1 MSAKPT
7 AIPLKKGNGENLED
21 FMRTVADEFEARE
34 QRMSQ
39 CPDVYLN
46 VYDMLAVN
54 TYVYPVGLGAYH
66 TGVEVYGREY
76 AYGCHPYS
84 YSGIYDMEPRQAD
97 EITGQQVRFRE
108 AILIGHTHFSS
119 EEVKGLVVLL
129 GRDYNGCDYTILHRN
144 CNHFSSDFCQR
155 LCGATP
161 PRWINRLAQIAS
173 WMPFVL
179 NCLPPQLLSS
189 PSHSHLSPTD
199 VPALVSFCR
208 QKK

>member
-1 MSAKPT
+1 VHIA
-7 AIPLKKGNGENLED
+7 
-21 FMRTVADEFEARE
+21 FDESNF
-34 QRMSQ
+34 SQ
-39 CPDVYLN
+39 
-46 VYDMLAVN
+46 LAVN

-97 EITGQQVRFRE
+97 EIAGQQVRFRE
-108 AILIGHTHFSS
+108 AIQIGHTHFSS
-119 EEVKGLVVLL
+119 EEVKELVVLL
-129 GRDYNGCDYTILHRN
+129 GRDYNGCDYSILHRN
-144 CNHFSSDFCQR
+144 CNHFSSNFCQR

-189 PSHSHLSPTD
+189 PSHSPLSPTHIPD
-199 VPALVSFCR
+199 
-208 QKK
+208 KKTDSR